1 MGEGK
6 EGFIFSD
13 EKHRYKVFRNR
24 ENILTDS
31 QVDFLLGAL
40 SEGNTKLKRIL
51 PITGIITTGET
62 YIIISP
68 KIVGDRYAGGH
79 WWDIV
84 ELLRECKEVGI
95 ALTNVH
101 PANFI
106 VTVFGLVFIDIG
118 NSVKPL
124 SDSLLTQ
131 MVRRAYLSFKFPDR
145 GDLKELMTRSITE
158 DIPELKGIGL
168 LYHDFE
174 GRTFSKHSLHSG
186 YGYKPRL
193 NVSLLIRTCYMEWAT
208 IEYQVEHLV
217 TSLEKK
223 YRFSEKIVICGSNN
237 GPFLRQYREP
247 DRNAEIKAL
256 ERLKERFLIDRY
268 LIAPERHD
276 IVGEISRRWF
286 NIEVTDPLSKNGE
299 PTIDTLFGFE
309 QCYSDLVLQ
318 TDSDIIVGGTNLL
331 EALDH
336 LIKVLNENQDAIG
349 VSLPPPLDESQEYT
363 SSGSLGKWRTEVR
376 FSLINRKKIGQLLPL
391 PNSLSNDKLELS
403 WYRSLDLRLANSPFA
418 FYRGGDKGAFM
429 IHTPNEW
436 KKNPETLFNV
446 IKAIERGRVIKRQIG
461 SVNLV
466 GTLGEWIGKRKE
478 KLVFIVRGRD
488 TPLWKLHRC
497 IESLKSQRDQSFGI
511 LFIDAGSTNGSV
523 EILERLCG
531 GEWRDRATLLRNR
544 FSRII
549 IENIVVGI
557 REVIEKR
564 DAIVAMLDAD
574 DALIG
579 EDVVTRVLDI
589 YGNGADLTVGSMLRT
604 DKYREYPVQFNNARF
619 KRGSNV
625 WQHLRT
631 FRKYLFD
638 NITEEDLKVDG
649 DWIPYAEDWAF
660 MLPMVEMANS
670 PVWIEEPLYLYDPDT
685 ALHNYSI
692 EEREEMIQ
700 RICQK
705 KPYNKLTIHT

>member
-13 EKHRYKVFRNR
+13 EKYRYKVFRNR
-24 ENILTDS
+24 ENILTDG
-31 QVDFLLGAL
+31 QVDFLSGAL

-51 PITGIITTGET
+51 PITEIITTGET

-68 KIVGDRYAGGH
+68 RIVGDLYAGGH

-84 ELLRECKEVGI
+84 ELLRECREVGV

-106 VTVFGLVFIDIG
+106 VTVFGMVFIDVG

-124 SDSLLTQ
+124 SDGLWTQ
-131 MVRRAYLSFKFPDR
+131 MVRRAYLSFKFPDKS
-145 GDLKELMTRSITE
+145 DLKDLMTRSITE

-168 LYHDFE
+168 LYHDSE
-174 GRTFSKHSLHSG
+174 GRTFSKPSLHSG

-193 NVSLLIRTCYMEWAT
+193 NVTLLIRTCYMEWAT

-223 YRFSEKIVICGSNN
+223 YRFFEKIVICGSNN

-256 ERLKERFLIDRY
+256 ERLRERFLIDRY

-309 QCYSDLVLQ
+309 QCNTDLILQ
-318 TDSDIIVGGTNLL
+318 TDSDIILGGLDVQESLNYLI
-331 EALDH
+331 EALD
-336 LIKVLNENQDAIG
+336 KNRDAIG
-349 VSLPPPLDESQEYT
+349 VSLPPPLAVSQEYT
-363 SSGSLGKWRTEVR
+363 PSGPQGKWRTEVR
-376 FSLINRKKIGQLLPL
+376 FSLINKKKIEQLLPL
-391 PNSLSNDKLELS
+391 PNSLADNRLELS
-403 WYRSLDLRLANSPFA
+403 WYRSLDLRLSNSPFS
-418 FYRGGDKGAFM
+418 FYRGGHKGSFM

-436 KKNPETLFNV
+436 KKYPESLFNI
-446 IKAIERGRVIKRQIG
+446 IKAVERGRVIKMQNG
-461 SVNLV
+461 QLDLV

-478 KLVFIVRGRD
+478 KLVFIVRGRN

-497 IESLKSQRDQSFGI
+497 IQSLESQMDQSFGI

-523 EILERLCG
+523 EILEGLCE
-531 GEWRDRATLLRNR
+531 GEWRGRATLLRNW
-544 FSRII
+544 SSLTI
-549 IENIVVGI
+549 IENIVIGI
-557 REVIEKR
+557 RDVIE
-564 DAIVAMLDAD
+564 DPEAIIAMLDAD

-579 EDVVTRVLDI
+579 EDIVTNILDI
-589 YGNGADLTVGSMLRT
+589 YSKGADLTVGSMLRT
-604 DKYREYPVQFNNARF
+604 DRYKEYPVQFKNARIQ
-619 KRGSNV
+619 RGSNV

-638 NITEEDLKVDG
+638 NIAEEDLKIDG
-649 DWIPYAEDWAF
+649 NWIPYAEDWAF
-660 MLPMVEMANS
+660 MLPLVEMARS
-670 PVWIEEPLYLYDPDT
+670 PVWIRESVYLYDPDPT
-685 ALHNYSI
+685 LRGYSTV
-692 EEREEMIQ
+692 EREETI
-700 RICQK
+700 RLICQK
-705 KPYNKLTIHT
+705 KSYIKLTMHT